1 MSDAMLNETWRILVE
16 ALPEGAVLTD
26 ARRPDHPVLYANPAF
41 ERLTGYA
48 ASELVGRSLRLLH
61 RDASEQ
67 PGLKRL
73 GEAVEAGQAGR
84 AVVQNFRKN
93 GETFWMDVQ
102 VVPVRDADG
111 ELTHWVSVHREAEGR
126 PAAAENATGRFRAMS
141 PDVAQRLD
149 PATGLRTRPAFE
161 ELLAHHLAVA
171 VREGH
176 SLTLFLVRID
186 DFERYVETFDRSAGE
201 ALMKRAGLALAGCFR
216 RGSDALAR
224 YGEDSFVVLTTSM
237 EPDQRQSYGQV
248 VCARVADLRI
258 HHPHSRYRR
267 YVTLSVGAIGG
278 RPPRDATLE
287 QLLQQAEEALEEA
300 RAIGDAAISHEI
312 QGPTG

>member
-1 MSDAMLNETWRILVE
+1 MTDANLNKTWKMLVE

-26 ARRPDHPVLYANPAF
+26 ARRPDQPVLYANPAF
-41 ERLTGYA
+41 ERMTGYA
-48 ASELVGRSLRLLH
+48 AAELVGRSLRLLH
-61 RDASEQ
+61 RDATDQ

-73 GEAVEAGQAGR
+73 RDAVEGGQEGR

-93 GETFWMDVQ
+93 GEAFWMDVQ
-102 VVPVRDADG
+102 IVPVRDAEG

-126 PAAAENATGRFRAMS
+126 PAVTDNATGRFRAMS
-141 PDVAQRLD
+141 PDVVQRLD
-149 PATGLRTRPAFE
+149 PATGLRTRLAFE

-176 SLTLFLVRID
+176 ALTLFLVRID

-201 ALMKRAGLALAGCFR
+201 ALMKRVGLALSGCFR

-237 EPDQRQSYGQV
+237 ESAQRQSYGQL

-267 YVTLSVGAIGG
+267 YVTLSVGAVGG
-278 RPPRDATLE
+278 QPAREASLE
-287 QLLQQAEEALEEA
+287 QLLGRVEAALEEA
-300 RAIGDAAISHEI
+300 RGIGDTAISHEI
-312 QGPTG
+312 

>member
-1 MSDAMLNETWRILVE
+1 MTDANLNHSWKLMVE

-41 ERLTGYA
+41 ERITGYA
-48 ASELVGRSLRLLH
+48 VSELTGRSLRLLH
-61 RDASEQ
+61 RDATDQ
-67 PGLKRL
+67 PGLRRL
-73 GEAVEAGQAGR
+73 REAVEAGLEDR

-93 GETFWMDVQ
+93 GEPFWMDVH
-102 VVPVRDADG
+102 VVPVRDAEG
-111 ELTHWVSVHREAEGR
+111 VLTHWVSVHREAEGR
-126 PAAAENATGRFRAMS
+126 PAASDHATGRFRAMS
-141 PDVAQRLD
+141 PDLVQRVD
-149 PATGLRTRPAFE
+149 PSTGLRNRLAFE

-176 SLTLFLVRID
+176 ALTLFMVRID

-201 ALMKRAGLALAGCFR
+201 ALMKRVGLALAGCFR

-224 YGEDSFVVLTTSM
+224 HDEDSFAVLTTSM
-237 EPDQRQSYGQV
+237 DAAQRQSYGQL

-267 YVTLSVGAIGG
+267 YVTLSVGAVGG
-278 RPPRDATLE
+278 RPARDATLE
-287 QLLQQAEEALEEA
+287 QLIQKSRDALEEA
-300 RAIGDAAISHEI
+300 RATGDTAISREI
-312 QGPTG
+312 QPVKD

>member
-1 MSDAMLNETWRILVE
+1 MTDANLNRTWKMLVE

-41 ERLTGYA
+41 ERMTGYA
-48 ASELVGRSLRLLH
+48 ATELVGRSLRLLH
-61 RDASEQ
+61 RDATEQ

-73 GEAVEAGQAGR
+73 RDAVDSGQESR

-93 GETFWMDVQ
+93 GEPFWMDVQ
-102 VVPVRDADG
+102 IVPVRDAGG

-126 PAAAENATGRFRAMS
+126 PPANDNATGRFKVMS
-141 PDVAQRLD
+141 PEGVQRLD
-149 PATGLRTRPAFE
+149 PGTGLRTRFAFE

-176 SLTLFLVRID
+176 PLTLFLVRID

-201 ALMKRAGLALAGCFR
+201 ALMKRVGLALSGCFR
-216 RGSDALAR
+216 RSSDVLAR
-224 YGEDSFVVLTTSM
+224 HGEDSFVVLTTSM
-237 EPDQRQSYGQV
+237 ESAQRQSYGQL

-267 YVTLSVGAIGG
+267 YVTLSVGAVGG
-278 RPPRDATLE
+278 QPAREATVE
-287 QLLQQAEEALEEA
+287 QLLGRVEAAVEEA
-300 RAIGDAAISHEI
+300 RASGDTAISREL
-312 QGPTG
+312 

>member
-1 MSDAMLNETWRILVE
+1 MSEANLNETWKILVE
-16 ALPEGAVLTD
+16 ALPEGVVLSD

-48 ASELVGRSLRLLH
+48 SAELAGRSLRLLH
-61 RDASEQ
+61 RDATDQ

-73 GEAVEAGQAGR
+73 HDAVEGGREGR

-111 ELTHWVSVHREAEGR
+111 LLTHWVSVHREAEGR
-126 PAAAENATGRFRAMS
+126 PSTADNATGRFRAMS
-141 PDVAQRLD
+141 PDLVQRLD
-149 PATGLRTRPAFE
+149 PATGLRTRLAFE

-176 SLTLFLVRID
+176 ALTLFMVRID

-201 ALMKRAGLALAGCFR
+201 ALMKRVGLALSGCFR

-237 EPDQRQSYGQV
+237 EPDQRQSYGQL

-267 YVTLSVGAIGG
+267 YVTLSVGALGG
-278 RPPRDATLE
+278 RPQRDATVE
-287 QLLQQAEEALEEA
+287 QVLQRVEAAVEEA
-300 RAIGDAAISHEI
+300 RAAGDTAVSHDI
-312 QGPTG
+312 